1 MVLEP
6 IATLISRLHP
16 LKMHVKDLKNIH
28 RLQSRDL
35 TNRFVADSIG

>member
-28 RLQSRDL
+28 RLQNRAL
-35 TNRFVADSIG
+35 TNRVVADSIG